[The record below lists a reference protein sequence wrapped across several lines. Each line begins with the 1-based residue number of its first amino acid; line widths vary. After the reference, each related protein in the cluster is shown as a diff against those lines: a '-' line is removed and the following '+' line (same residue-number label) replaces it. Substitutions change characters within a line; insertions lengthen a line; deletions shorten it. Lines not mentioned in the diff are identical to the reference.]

1 LKNDAKFE
9 IPQESLIAFV
19 DPQLVQA
26 LKGSFRFRFPARTP
40 MTLSA
45 GNLSVMSTRSADV
58 PTNGSYRFRDCGRNE
73 EVRGAIAIH
82 PDKSI
87 TVTSEIG
94 NLTIFDMDR
103 QVFVHLPSRE
113 STTITFANVYR
124 REKGAVI
131 PAGRKSTLSSGRT
144 SNERF
149 EEIEQYL
156 RDFANTLKDTKMPKD
171 LDVNKF
177 FSILDRL
184 HPDKEA
190 IKKVQAYPVRA
201 KEKDESYTLIFCDK
215 DKEYVI
221 IRDFGK
227 TIEVIDDPYWRED
240 EAECCSSGVVIAGAF
255 FGSTATVFTQSVIVP
270 ALIAGSED
278 DNPFC
283 P

>member
-1 LKNDAKFE
+1 M
-9 IPQESLIAFV
+9 I
-19 DPQLVQA
+19 
-26 LKGSFRFRFPARTP
+26 
-40 MTLSA
+40 LSA
-45 GNLSVMSTRSADV
+45 GNLSVMSTRSPDV
-58 PTNGSYRFRDCGRNE
+58 PTNGSYALRDCGRNE

-87 TVTSEIG
+87 TVTSELG

-103 QVFVHLPSRE
+103 QVFVHLPSKE
-113 STTITFANVYR
+113 STTIPFANVYR
-124 REKGAVI
+124 REKAAVI
-131 PAGRKSTLSSGRT
+131 PVGRRSSLSSSRT
-144 SNERF
+144 SSERL

-156 RDFANTLKDTKMPKD
+156 REFANTLKDTKMSKD
-171 LDVNKF
+171 LDAKKF

-184 HPDKEA
+184 HSEKEA

-221 IRDFGK
+221 IKDFGK

-240 EAECCSSGVVIAGAF
+240 EAECCTSGVVIAGAF
-255 FGSTATVFTQSVIVP
+255 FGSTATVFTQSMIVP